1 MPGDPPCELLAWD
14 SEHFG
19 RRIGRVRG
27 RRLTSDAVDRIG
39 DWAARE
45 GVECLYFLADAA
57 DAATAPLAEASG
69 FRLVDV
75 RVTLERRGGRRT
87 RAEASGV
94 IDPAGTVGAMDEA
107 TVHGSAFPG
116 AIEVRAAAAGDL
128 AALRRIAATSHHDA
142 RFFQDPHFDRGRA
155 AELYAKWIE
164 KSFADPAGIV
174 LVAAS
179 AVAPAVVAPAAAAPA
194 AGAPVVGAPVVGAPV
209 VVAPALAAPVEPGR
223 AAGVHGYITAAVT
236 SAGAG
241 QIGLFAVAE
250 AARGQGVGGRL
261 IAAALAWFAA
271 RGADPVTVVTQGRN
285 IRAQRIYQ
293 QFGLLSHGLELWFH
307 RWRLHDDAAGAHAGW
322 RPPRP

>member
-1 MPGDPPCELLAWD
+1 VPDAEAGVPGEPPGELLSWD

-27 RRLTSDAVDRIG
+27 RRLTPDAVGRIG

-75 RVTLERRGGRRT
+75 RVTLERRAGRRT
-87 RAEASGV
+87 RPGGSGV
-94 IDPAGTVGAMDEA
+94 IDPPGTIGAMDEA
-107 TVHGSAFPG
+107 PVHGSSFPG
-116 AIEVRAAAAGDL
+116 AIEVRAAVAGDL
-128 AALRRIAATSHHDA
+128 AALRRIAATSHHDS
-142 RFFQDPHFDRGRA
+142 RFFQDPHFDRNRA
-155 AELYAKWIE
+155 ADLYAIWIE
-164 KSFADPAGIV
+164 KCCADPAGIV
-174 LVAAS
+174 LVAAP
-179 AVAPAVVAPAAAAPA
+179 AVVQPALAAPAVVAPTVAAPTIFAPGVA
-194 AGAPVVGAPVVGAPV
+194 AR
-209 VVAPALAAPVEPGR
+209 VEPGL
-223 AAGVHGYITAAVT
+223 AAGVQGYITAAVT
-236 SAGAG
+236 SGGGG
-241 QIGLFAVAE
+241 QIGLFAVAD

-261 IAAALAWFAA
+261 IAAALAWLAA

-293 QFGLLSHGLELWFH
+293 RFGLLSHDLELWFH